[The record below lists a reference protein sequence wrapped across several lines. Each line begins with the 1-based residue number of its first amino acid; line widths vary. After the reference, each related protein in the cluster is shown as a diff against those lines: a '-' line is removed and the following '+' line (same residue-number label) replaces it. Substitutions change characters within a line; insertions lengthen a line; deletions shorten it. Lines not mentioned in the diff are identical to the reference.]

1 MQFPR
6 TEAEIAKLGEIV
18 VQGLDQATE
27 DFPAPPVPPA
37 DLRRLKPRLG
47 QLSLKR
53 HRLTRRLGDSQSAER
68 RLGFQRRRHFGM

>member
-18 VQGLDQATE
+18 VQGLEQATE

-37 DLRRLKPRLG
+37 DLSPNPRR
-47 QLSLKR
+47 
-53 HRLTRRLGDSQSAER
+53 GDQER
-68 RLGFQRRRHFGM
+68 RRVQPEARAGSIHGAQI